1 MWINKTKRIKYILI
15 GTAVVVATISL
26 AYSHYLVR
34 DLEIEAGNKMSIWAE
49 AMHTLNNADENTDL
63 NLVLKIINTNNTI
76 PVMVLD
82 ADGQVELTRNINFH
96 GMSPE
101 DSLNLINKEV
111 EHMRSAGHS
120 IKISYAPDSPNG
132 EGNSDGRDDGSSQY
146 GEQGEQYMEILYDNS
161 VVLKRLAVYPYIQVT
176 ILTLFALII
185 LFVIVSSQRA
195 EQDRVWVGLTK
206 ETAHQLGTPI
216 SSLMAWMEIL
226 RDSYSENPM
235 LQEMSKDVDRLNLIA
250 ERFSKIGSKPE
261 MKSESVNEVIWHV
274 VNYLKPRSSQN
285 VIISCHLPEHEV
297 MATMNASLFEWV
309 IENLC
314 KNAMDAM
321 EGRGRID
328 ITVNTSAKPRP
339 RLFSLLGK
347 ERRCLSI
354 EVSDTGKGIPKG
366 RWRSVFEPGFTTKKR
381 GWGLGL
387 SLAKRIVEKYHK
399 GRIFVKSSESGKGT
413 TFRIELKQR

>member
-1 MWINKTKRIKYILI
+1 MWINKTKRIKYVLI

-26 AYSHYLVR
+26 VYSHYLVR

-49 AMHTLNNADENTDL
+49 AMQTLNNADENTDL

-82 ADGQVELTRNINFH
+82 ADGQVELTRNIDFH
-96 GMSPE
+96 GLSPG

-111 EHMRSAGHS
+111 DHMRSAGHS
-120 IKISYAPDSPNG
+120 IRISYAPDQQTTDVDSQNG
-132 EGNSDGRDDGSSQY
+132 DGG
-146 GEQGEQYMEILYDNS
+146 GQYMEILYDNS
-161 VVLKRLAVYPYIQVT
+161 VVLKRLAVYPYIQIT

-226 RDSYSENPM
+226 RDSDSENPM
-235 LQEMSKDVDRLNLIA
+235 LQEMGKDVDRLNLIA

-285 VIISCHLPEHEV
+285 VIISCHLPEQEV

-314 KNAMDAM
+314 KNAIDAM

-328 ITVNTSAKPRP
+328 ITVSTSTKQRS
-339 RLFSLLGK
+339 RLFGLLGHSH
-347 ERRCLSI
+347 RGLAI

-366 RWRSVFEPGFTTKKR
+366 RWRSVFAPGFTTKKR

-399 GRIFVKSSESGKGT
+399 GRIFVKASEAGKGT
-413 TFRIELKQR
+413 TFRIELRQQR

>member
-1 MWINKTKRIKYILI
+1 
-15 GTAVVVATISL
+15 
-26 AYSHYLVR
+26 
-34 DLEIEAGNKMSIWAE
+34 
-49 AMHTLNNADENTDL
+49 
-63 NLVLKIINTNNTI
+63 
-76 PVMVLD
+76 
-82 ADGQVELTRNINFH
+82 
-96 GMSPE
+96 
-101 DSLNLINKEV
+101 
-111 EHMRSAGHS
+111 MRSAGHS
-120 IKISYAPDSPNG
+120 IKISYAPDSSDG
-132 EGNSDGRDDGSSQY
+132 EGNSNGGEQYDG
-146 GEQGEQYMEILYDNS
+146 QGEQYMEILYDNS

-285 VIISCHLPEHEV
+285 VVISCHLPEQEV

>member
-1 MWINKTKRIKYILI
+1 MWINKTKRIKYVLI

-26 AYSHYLVR
+26 AYSHFLVR

-63 NLVLKIINTNNTI
+63 NLVLKILNTNNTI

-82 ADGQVELTRNINFH
+82 ADGQVELTRNISFA
-96 GMSPE
+96 GMSQA
-101 DSLNLINKEV
+101 DSIDHIYKEV
-111 EHMRSAGHS
+111 EHMRSDGHS
-120 IKISYAPDSPNG
+120 IKINYDTGSADSTA
-132 EGNSDGRDDGSSQY
+132 
-146 GEQGEQYMEILYDNS
+146 QGQYMEILYDNS
-161 VVLKRLAVYPYIQVT
+161 LVLKRLAVYPYIQVT

-226 RDSYSENPM
+226 KESYPENPM
-235 LQEMSKDVDRLNLIA
+235 LPEMNKDVDRLNLIA

-261 MKSESVNEVIWHV
+261 MQLQSVNEVIWHV
-274 VNYLKPRSSQN
+274 VNYLKPRSSQS
-285 VIISCHLPEHEV
+285 VVFTCHLPQTEV
-297 MATMNASLFEWV
+297 MATLNAQLFEWV

-314 KNAMDAM
+314 KNAIDAM
-321 EGRGRID
+321 EGRGHID
-328 ITVNTSAKPRP
+328 ITVR
-339 RLFSLLGK
+339 K
-347 ERRCLSI
+347 EGRHI
-354 EVSDTGKGIPKG
+354 IIDVKDTGKGMP
-366 RWRSVFEPGFTTKKR
+366 RSRFRSVFEPGFTTKKR

-399 GRIFVKSSESGKGT
+399 GRIYVKASEIGKGT
-413 TFRIELKQR
+413 TFRIELKNK